1 MMGCGLLLTRFLLLI
16 RIDRWLSGGYNR
28 IELRRIRD
36 LAEFPDSKKEKLKP
50 YFVAE
55 GLVPDKKRV
64 LLGSSRTDIAALVL
78 KVVLGKLLCK
88 GGSAV
93 STAPYK
99 VIWEAYGKSHFHP
112 VILNSEDGQVW
123 QANQAMHAFIPCW
136 NEADAK
142 RIRSALQHPTI
153 PALLKQLNG
162 NGKCNWA

>member
-1 MMGCGLLLTRFLLLI
+1 M
-16 RIDRWLSGGYNR
+16 
-28 IELRRIRD
+28 
-36 LAEFPDSKKEKLKP
+36 
-50 YFVAE
+50 
-55 GLVPDKKRV
+55 PDKKRV

-123 QANQAMHAFIPCW
+123 QANQAHARFHPLLERGRCK
-136 NEADAK
+136 AD
-142 RIRSALQHPTI
+142 SALPFNIQRFPR
-153 PALLKQLNG
+153 
-162 NGKCNWA
+162 C